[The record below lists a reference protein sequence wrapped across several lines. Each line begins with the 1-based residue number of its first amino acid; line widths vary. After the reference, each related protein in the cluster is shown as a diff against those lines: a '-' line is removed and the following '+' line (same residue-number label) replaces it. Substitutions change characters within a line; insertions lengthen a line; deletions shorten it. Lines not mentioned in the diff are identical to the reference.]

1 MKAVLA
7 ENEEASK
14 VVFGEEDVRFVDV
27 EVEGQTERLAE
38 TDRVKHL
45 GEFEVEVRIRGG
57 GAAVKRV
64 VRVVAQEGAVQ

>member
-14 VVFGEEDVRFVDV
+14 VVIGEEDVKFV
-27 EVEGQTERLAE
+27 VEGGQQQQEKSAE

-45 GEFEVEVRIRGG
+45 GEFEVEVRIRGT
-57 GAAVKRV
+57 GAAVRRV
-64 VRVVAQEGAVQ
+64 VRVAAQEGGQ